1 MIQQYS
7 YLIFRINN
15 SLYGVNTLSVKEI
28 FLLPELTSIPD
39 PPLGIVGVIDI
50 RGHILPVMDL
60 NFRFGRQGISSEMM
74 NNYSLT
80 DQVIVVEQGE
90 QDLGIIV
97 DEVYE
102 VRNISETNISE
113 TNMVEEVQS
122 KRASSDIKTQ
132 QLITG
137 VVKSSNDILVI
148 LNLANLLQYVSE
160 PDYRQRSTYLSHYPS
175 QQEPL
180 ELLPDNHRQNAKLTD
195 DHNRQLMLKG
205 ETGTALTRLSSS
217 QTKLTPEALAILRK
231 RANRLRQI
239 DEIRENSQNFRKLAV
254 FILNQ
259 EFFSVD
265 LANVKEFTSIKQ
277 VVPVPCCPPHI
288 VGNMNLRGEILTVV
302 DICHLLNLSP
312 VNLSKVAQLMVVEVE
327 DLRVG
332 LIIERVHDTITI
344 DVEEIDLAPAASY
357 STNKDYFQGTLSY
370 QKNMVS
376 ILDIVKIL
384 QNGNLIVDLAR

>member
-1 MIQQYS
+1 MIQQHS

-28 FLLPELTSIPD
+28 FLLPELTPIPD

-60 NFRFGRQGISSEMM
+60 NFRFGRQGISSERI

-102 VRNISETNISE
+102 VRNISEVNISETNISETNISE

-122 KRASSDIKTQ
+122 QRASSDIKTQ

-137 VVKSSNDILVI
+137 VVKSSSDILVI

-160 PDYRQRSTYLSHYPS
+160 PNYRQRSIYPSHYPN

-180 ELLPDNHRQNAKLTD
+180 ELLPDNH
-195 DHNRQLMLKG
+195 NRQLMLKG
-205 ETGTALTRLSSS
+205 ETSTALTHLSSS
-217 QTKLTPEALAILRK
+217 QTKLTPEALTILRE

-239 DEIRENSQNFRKLAV
+239 DEISENSQNFRKLAI

-384 QNGNLIVDLAR
+384 QNGNLIVDLAG